1 MLAKKT
7 YNGNRDIKR
16 YSRSLIIRKKQIKVI
31 MGYHFT
37 PVRIAIF
44 KKTINIIVVKN
55 VEKGTTCAVLVG
67 IQIGAATKENSMEI
81 SQKIKHRTTHDSAI
95 PLLSTYPR
103 KTKTLMR

>member
-16 YSRSLIIRKKQIKVI
+16 YSRSLIIRKKQIKAI

-44 KKTINIIVVKN
+44 KKTINMCCQ
-55 VEKGTTCAVLVG
+55 ECGEGDHLCSVG
-67 IQIGAATKENSMEI
+67 RNTNWYS
-81 SQKIKHRTTHDSAI
+81 H
-95 PLLSTYPR
+95 
-103 KTKTLMR
+103 